1 MAHMAV
7 DGKGFTNR
15 PQMVQ
20 HNRRIDAAKS
30 AAKAPAHKAASESD
44 HETSQNEVSCPACG
58 HSFDAGQVAA
68 SRDLPHGFSG
78 GDMGGGTEF

>member
-1 MAHMAV
+1 
-7 DGKGFTNR
+7 
-15 PQMVQ
+15 MVQ
-20 HNRRIDAAKS
+20 HNRRLEAGKQHGNQKVSVTSNQDGRNAD
-30 AAKAPAHKAASESD
+30 SESD
-44 HETSQNEVSCPACG
+44 HDASSEVSCPACG

>member
-1 MAHMAV
+1 M
-7 DGKGFTNR
+7 K
-15 PQMVQ
+15 
-20 HNRRIDAAKS
+20 
-30 AAKAPAHKAASESD
+30 KASSESD